1 MKFVFTNGLNM
12 LNTSKEKWTIIFAF
26 AAIYFVWG
34 STYLAIWIGL
44 NDIPP
49 FLMSAIRFLVAGAIL
64 QCWCSW
70 KGEEFPDTSTITK
83 NAVGGI
89 LMLVGGTVSV
99 VWAEQFLSS
108 SLAAIIVTILPF
120 WFVLLDKRHWK
131 LYFSNKGILIGLILG
146 FVGVTLLLGFGNPT
160 SSSLLKNSNQL
171 AGIGVILFGGLAW
184 TAGSLYSKYKP
195 ANAPLLVNGAI
206 QLLSAGIFCLLISL
220 VSGEWQNFSFFEI
233 NTSSWWALAYLII
246 MGSLV
251 TYLSYLYLL
260 KKRSP
265 AQVSTYVYI
274 NPVVAVLL
282 GALLANESI
291 SVLKVIALIVILG
304 GVLLV
309 NLPKNKI
316 RST

>member
-1 MKFVFTNGLNM
+1 MKFVFTNGKKMMSTN
-12 LNTSKEKWTIIFAF
+12 KEKLAIIFAF
-26 AAIYFVWG
+26 AAVYIVWG

-70 KGEEFPDTSTITK
+70 KGEEFPDSITITK
-83 NAVGGI
+83 NAVVGV

-131 LYFSNKGILIGLILG
+131 FYFSNKGILSGLILG
-146 FVGVTLLLGFGNPT
+146 FLGVTLLLGFGNST
-160 SSSLLKNSNQL
+160 SPILKDSNQL

-184 TAGSLYSKYKP
+184 TLGSLYSKYKP
-195 ANAPLLVNGAI
+195 ANASLLVNGAV
-206 QLLSAGIFCLLISL
+206 QLLSAGIFCLL
-220 VSGEWQNFSFFEI
+220 VSFAAGEWRNFSFVDI
-233 NTSSWWALAYLII
+233 NASSWWALAYLII

-260 KKRSP
+260 KRRSP

-274 NPVVAVLL
+274 NPVIAVLL
-282 GALLANESI
+282 GTLFANEPI
-291 SVLKVIALIVILG
+291 GLLKIFALFVILG
-304 GVLLV
+304 GVMLV
-309 NLPKNKI
+309 NLPKYKF